1 MCCSGKLNQA
11 VRTIRAFKKRI
22 KACQVK
28 QANLN
33 IVGFPFGRSLSF
45 ILNFRMTKQRQPFS
59 YHYFQNHKAAG
70 LKSEPN
76 IPNGQS
82 LDEAIEELELAIR

>member
-1 MCCSGKLNQA
+1 M
-11 VRTIRAFKKRI
+11 
-22 KACQVK
+22 
-28 QANLN
+28 
-33 IVGFPFGRSLSF
+33 SF
-45 ILNFRMTKQRQPFS
+45 ILNFRMTKERQPFS
-59 YHYFQNHKAAG
+59 YHHLQNHKAAG

>member
-22 KACQVK
+22 KACQVEQFVHFK
-28 QANLN
+28 LPNDKAEAT
-33 IVGFPFGRSLSF
+33 ISPFF
-45 ILNFRMTKQRQPFS
+45 H
-59 YHYFQNHKAAG
+59 HYLQNHKAAG

>member
-1 MCCSGKLNQA
+1 MIFVVHLKLPND
-11 VRTIRAFKKRI
+11 
-22 KACQVK
+22 KAE
-28 QANLN
+28 A
-33 IVGFPFGRSLSF
+33 IISPFF
-45 ILNFRMTKQRQPFS
+45 H
-59 YHYFQNHKAAG
+59 HYLQNHKAAG